1 MGVYG
6 VSEKSSDAAEREQK
20 PLLGDDG
27 DVGELSGNRHEQ
39 RSGRGGVGDVGL
51 FAGDTGANAGASG
64 GSERSDGQRE
74 SDLSDEARTGHESS
88 QSTNNLDNDALHQAA
103 IFAGDDVRDLY
114 ASGERRR
121 GAEEVFSAGG
131 DSHGQGRE
139 HTDIGTARNVAI
151 PNGDTSSLDDAASEY
166 GDDRRYTDEKQLYDA
181 GLGAETGIRASASGV
196 SGDGSARQSASQADE
211 RDGQYGFGNI
221 QGAGSG
227 YIQGIPEASANG
239 LSDGRDQS
247 ESVSLPK

>member
-20 PLLGDDG
+20 PLLGDDEAM
-27 DVGELSGNRHEQ
+27 GELSGNRHEQ

-51 FAGDTGANAGASG
+51 FAGDAGANAGASG

-74 SDLSDEARTGHESS
+74 SDLSDETRTGRESS
-88 QSTNNLDNDALHQAA
+88 QSANNLDNDALHKAA
-103 IFAGDDVRDLY
+103 ISAGDDERDLY

-121 GAEEVFSAGG
+121 GAEEVSGAGG

-139 HTDIGTARNVAI
+139 HTDIGAAGNVAI

-166 GDDRRYTDEKQLYDA
+166 GDDRRHTDEKQLYDA
-181 GLGAETGIRASASGV
+181 GLGTEAGIRASASGAG
-196 SGDGSARQSASQADE
+196 GDGSVRQSARQTDE
-211 RDGQYGFGNI
+211 GDGQHGFGDI

-227 YIQGIPEASANG
+227 YIQGIPEASANS
-239 LSDGRDQS
+239 LSDGRNQDK
-247 ESVSLPK
+247 SVSLPK